1 MKDIHWYPGHMKKA
15 TIQIEDKLK
24 IVDCVIELLDARI
37 PLSSRNNELFKL
49 TKSKKRL
56 VVLTKTDLADEAVT
70 NNWIEKFKNEGFE
83 AIFANL
89 NDNKD
94 INKIIKHAENLGS

>member
-37 PLSSRNNELFKL
+37 PLSSRNNELFNL
-49 TKSKKRL
+49 TK
-56 VVLTKTDLADEAVT
+56 
-70 NNWIEKFKNEGFE
+70 N
-83 AIFANL
+83 
-89 NDNKD
+89 
-94 INKIIKHAENLGS
+94 

>member
-37 PLSSRNNELFKL
+37 PRSSRNNELFKL
-49 TKSKKRL
+49 TQS
-56 VVLTKTDLADEAVT
+56 
-70 NNWIEKFKNEGFE
+70 IKNER
-83 AIFANL
+83 I
-89 NDNKD
+89 
-94 INKIIKHAENLGS
+94 